1 MFSPECRVCRGKG
14 SLVVGMKGLE
24 CRVKKFGLY
33 SGVVRSCGRFSDMD
47 VTRFKASRNVEAEW

>member
-1 MFSPECRVCRGKG
+1 
-14 SLVVGMKGLE
+14 MKGLE